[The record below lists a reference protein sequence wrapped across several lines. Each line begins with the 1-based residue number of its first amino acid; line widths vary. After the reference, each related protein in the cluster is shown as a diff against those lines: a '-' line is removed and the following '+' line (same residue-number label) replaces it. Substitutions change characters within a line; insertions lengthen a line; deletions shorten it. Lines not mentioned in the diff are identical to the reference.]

1 MFQRSDCKIPYLHL
15 SVTFEVSFPWLPW
28 VFFANA
34 SVTSFPVFFFNGRA
48 HAYLEKASVWN
59 TTTGCGVDR
68 IANTFCH
75 NLFLIESKTIGSHST
90 FAHHLV
96 NSVRGEPGVTL
107 SLSFIVIT
115 VVIIEVTKYWA
126 TGGRATQEYI
136 VTIFFFRF
144 EYVHHGL
151 VDRTWITDFHTI
163 Q

>member
-1 MFQRSDCKIPYLHL
+1 MRTHPSHLFLFSFLTAGPTRTWKRHRSRPICIVIPC
-15 SVTFEVSFPWLPW
+15 
-28 VFFANA
+28 
-34 SVTSFPVFFFNGRA
+34 
-48 HAYLEKASVWN
+48 SVWN

-107 SLSFIVIT
+107 SLTFIVIT

-126 TGGRATQEYI
+126 TGGRATQEYN